1 MTEFKSAAFAAYEA
15 ELERKRNKAR
25 ELLQLEEARKR
36 AAAMPGNQRFE
47 APRTP
52 FTYGE
57 LRSRVWQAPY
67 ANGLTDTW
75 RQHCVAYWA
84 RIEQRFGVIMSAP
97 RNAWTLDD
105 VYGPVV
111 GTFAVVLLVV
121 PGERFILPAGERI
134 VH

>member
-36 AAAMPGNQRFE
+36 AAAMHGNQRFE
-47 APRTP
+47 APKTH

-67 ANGLTDTW
+67 TNGLTDVW
-75 RQHCVAYWA
+75 RRRCIEYWE
-84 RIEQRFGVIMSAP
+84 RIEQRFGVIMSTP
-97 RNAWTLDD
+97 RNAWALDD
-105 VYGPVV
+105 IYGPVV

-121 PGERFILPAGERI
+121 PGERFIVPTDERI